1 MSGGER
7 GGAGPASGFTLVE
20 ILVAFVI
27 AALLLGAVYQTFSAG
42 ARAGQGAV
50 IYTDAILLAESGL
63 DALAAAP
70 IGPGETEDVIGVYR
84 RSTSVRVRDAL
95 APQAAQLDLVPYEI
109 EVRVAWR
116 EGRRE
121 RAVALSTL
129 RLAPLAGYQ

>member
-1 MSGGER
+1 MRGGEPSV
-7 GGAGPASGFTLVE
+7 AGPAAGFTLVE

-27 AALLLGAVYQTFSAG
+27 AALLLGVLYQIFSTG
-42 ARAGQGAV
+42 ARAGERAV
-50 IYTDAILLAESGL
+50 TYTDAVLLADSGL

-70 IGPGETEDVIGVYR
+70 IAPGETEDRIGAYR
-84 RSTSVRVRDAL
+84 RSTSVRVREAL
-95 APQAAQLDLVPYEI
+95 APAAAQFALVPYEI

-116 EGRRE
+116 DGVRE